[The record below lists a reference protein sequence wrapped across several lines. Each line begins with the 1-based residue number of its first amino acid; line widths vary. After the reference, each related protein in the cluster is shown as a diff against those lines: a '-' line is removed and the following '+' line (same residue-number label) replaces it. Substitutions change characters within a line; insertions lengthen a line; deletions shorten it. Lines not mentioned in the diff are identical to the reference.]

1 MTFQKIQTLM
11 TEGYEMMNNHSLF
24 DKENVPY
31 KLPHMYGFETER
43 NRMETLSFRAP
54 QLQPHLL
61 HKIQQMQ

>member
-1 MTFQKIQTLM
+1 
-11 TEGYEMMNNHSLF
+11 MMNNHSLF